1 MPDFDSLK
9 LQLLTFLLNC
19 QINSCARTANG
30 MQRIAHEIQKR
41 CAIGS
46 ARHISIIIPA
56 AVDAEERSEMNKKNS
71 EWERKKEKQNS
82 VLELFIRKMVGMPKS
97 RFIPKVW
104 LFFFLHSFF
113 TAAEAVYFAPTSP
126 NISIN
131 FYMRL
136 TRHISSARTAHTPP
150 ILSSYQWLDNN
161 NNNRIES
168 MNVCWA
174 EWLSSNSVVV

>member
-1 MPDFDSLK
+1 MRS
-9 LQLLTFLLNC
+9 
-19 QINSCARTANG
+19 NSEWHATHRTRNTKT
-30 MQRIAHEIQKR
+30 M
-41 CAIGS
+41 
-46 ARHISIIIPA
+46 RHRLRTPYFHHNFCCRWRRRTIRN
-56 AVDAEERSEMNKKNS
+56 EQKKNS
-71 EWERKKEKQNS
+71 GWERKKEKQNS

-136 TRHISSARTAHTPP
+136 TRHISSARTAHTAP